1 MLLSGVVTVPP
12 RAIVDPLTVIP
23 EFTREVFG
31 MFDKVLTEPEITQE
45 SKVLFVRV
53 CDAFK

>member
-23 EFTREVFG
+23 EFTRAVFG

>member
-23 EFTREVFG
+23 EFTRAVFG
-31 MFDKVLTEPEITQE
+31 MFDQVLLDPDKTQE

>member
-23 EFTREVFG
+23 EFIRAVFG
-31 MFDKVLTEPEITQE
+31 ILLRVLVDPDSTHEV
-45 SKVLFVRV
+45 KVLFVIS
-53 CDAFK
+53 